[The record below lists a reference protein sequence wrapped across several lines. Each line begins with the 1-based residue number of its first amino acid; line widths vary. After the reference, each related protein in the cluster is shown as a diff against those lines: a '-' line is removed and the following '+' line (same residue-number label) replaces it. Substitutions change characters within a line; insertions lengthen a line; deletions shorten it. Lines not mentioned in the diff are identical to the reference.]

1 MIPAPIR
8 AIALVTIREAV
19 RDRIL
24 YLLLAFALAV
34 IAVSRF
40 VSLLT
45 VGNEAK
51 IVKDLGL
58 AALSLFG
65 VLTAMFTGVSLVFKE
80 IDRRTVYTLL
90 ANPVRRWHFVVGKYV
105 GLVAVLSANAVFMYA
120 VLAVILLIQGES
132 PRGLAPAVL
141 LIVVELAL
149 IAAFAILFSS
159 FTNPILAAVGT
170 LAVFVAG
177 HLVWS
182 FELLA
187 KRIPGGFAKGVC
199 AVLERV
205 LPNLDRLDVKAAA
218 VHGAPLAPSYVA
230 WGVAYGVLYA
240 AIVLALAAVVFE
252 RRDFHR

>member
-1 MIPAPIR
+1 MIPAPVR
-8 AIALVTIREAV
+8 AIALATIREAV

-24 YLLLAFALAV
+24 YLLLVFALAV

-45 VGNEAK
+45 VGDEAK

-65 VLTAMFTGVSLVFKE
+65 VMTAMFTGVSLVFKE
-80 IDRRTVYTLL
+80 IERRTIYTLL
-90 ANPVRRWHFVVGKYV
+90 AAPVRRWHFVVGKYA
-105 GLVAVLSANAVFMYA
+105 GLLGVLTTNAALMYT
-120 VLAVILLIQGES
+120 VLAGVLLVQGES
-132 PRGLAPAVL
+132 PRGLAPAVVL
-141 LIVVELAL
+141 VVVELAL
-149 IAAFAILFSS
+149 VAAFAVLFSS

-170 LAVFVAG
+170 LAVYVAG

-182 FELLA
+182 FELLE
-187 KRIPGGFAKGVC
+187 KRLSGGFAKGVC
-199 AVLERV
+199 AALRWA

-218 VHGAPLAPSYVA
+218 VHGAPIPPAYVG
-230 WGVAYGVLYA
+230 WGIAYGLLYA
-240 AIVLALAAVVFE
+240 AVVLAVAAIVFE

>member
-1 MIPAPIR
+1 MIPAPVR
-8 AIALVTIREAV
+8 AIALATVREAI

-24 YLLLAFALAV
+24 YLLLVFALGV

-45 VGNEAK
+45 VGDEAK

-80 IDRRTVYTLL
+80 IERRTVYTLL
-90 ANPVRRWHFVVGKYV
+90 ANPVRRWHFIVGKYL
-105 GLVAVLSANAVFMYA
+105 GLVAVLAANAALMYA
-120 VLAVILLIQGES
+120 VLAGALLIQGES
-132 PRGLAPAVL
+132 PAGLAPAVL

-149 IAAFAILFSS
+149 VAAFAILFSS

-170 LAVFVAG
+170 LAVFISG

-187 KRIPGGFAKGVC
+187 KRIRGDVARRAC
-199 AVLERV
+199 EILERV

-218 VHGAPLAPSYVA
+218 VHGTPLAWSYVG

-240 AIVLALAAVVFE
+240 AVVVAAATFIFE
-252 RRDFHR
+252 RRDFNR